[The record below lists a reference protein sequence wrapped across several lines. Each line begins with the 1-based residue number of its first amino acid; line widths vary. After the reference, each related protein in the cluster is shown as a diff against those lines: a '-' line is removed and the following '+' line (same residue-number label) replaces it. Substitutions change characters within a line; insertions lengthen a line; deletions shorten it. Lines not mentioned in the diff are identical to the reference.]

1 MTDIAISHDSIKTN
15 GLRFDVTIAG
25 AGEKLALLLHGFPEC
40 AYSWRYQIP
49 MLAHLGYRVWAPNLR
64 GYGKSDK
71 PAGISE
77 YTLDKFAQDVADLID
92 ASGAKSVLLCGHD
105 WGGMIAWHF
114 AMYGLRPIERLVI
127 MNAPHPACF
136 YQRARTLRQ
145 LRKSWYIAF
154 FQIPYLPELLL
165 SRRNCELVARAFT
178 RMAVDKSRF
187 PDEVLEVFRNN
198 ACEPGALTAML
209 NYYRAARRS
218 ARIHKQRGFPRIDV
232 PTLMIWGERD
242 GALGKE
248 LTYGTDQYVSDF
260 IVRYLPNVSHWV
272 QQEAPETVNGMLE
285 AWLEDRRIPEAF
297 DFSGTTMA
305 SSSR

>member
-1 MTDIAISHDSIKTN
+1 MTEIAVTHESLKTK
-15 GLRFDVTIAG
+15 GLRFEVTSAG
-25 AGEKLALLLHGFPEC
+25 TGERLALLLHGFPEC

-49 MLAHLGYRVWAPNLR
+49 LLARLGYRVWAPDLR

-71 PAGISE
+71 PQGISE
-77 YTLDKFAQDVADLID
+77 YTLDKLAQDVADLID

-114 AMYGLRPIERLVI
+114 AMQRLRPIERLVI

-145 LRKSWYIAF
+145 LRKSWYILF

-165 SRRNCELVARAFT
+165 GRRNCELVARAFP

-187 PDEVLEVFRNN
+187 PDDVLEVFRKN
-198 ACEPGALTAML
+198 ACEPGALTAMV
-209 NYYRAARRS
+209 NYYRAIRRS
-218 ARIHKQRGFPRIDV
+218 ARIDRQRGFPRIDV
-232 PTLMIWGERD
+232 PTLMMWGERD
-242 GALGKE
+242 AALGKE

-260 IVRYLPNVSHWV
+260 SVRYLPDVSHWV

-285 AWLEDRRIPEAF
+285 AWLEGLPVPRA
-297 DFSGTTMA
+297 
-305 SSSR
+305 

>member
-1 MTDIAISHDSIKTN
+1 MTEIAVTHESIKTK
-15 GLRFDVTIAG
+15 GLRFEVTSAG
-25 AGEKLALLLHGFPEC
+25 TGDKLALLLHGFPEC

-49 MLAHLGYRVWAPNLR
+49 MLARLGYRVWAPNLR

-71 PAGISE
+71 PKGISE
-77 YTLDKFAQDVADLID
+77 YAIDKLEQDVADLID

-114 AMYGLRPIERLVI
+114 AMHGVRPIERLVI

-145 LRKSWYIAF
+145 LRKSWYIVF

-165 SRRNCELVARAFT
+165 SRRNCEPVARAFL
-178 RMAVDKSRF
+178 RMAMDKSRF
-187 PDEVLEVFRNN
+187 PDDVLEVFRNN

-209 NYYRAARRS
+209 NYYRAIRHS
-218 ARIHKQRGFPRIDV
+218 VRIHRPRGFPRIDV
-232 PTLMIWGERD
+232 PTLMLWGERD
-242 GALGKE
+242 AALGKE
-248 LTYGTDQYVSDF
+248 LTYGTDQHVSNF
-260 IVRYLPNVSHWV
+260 TVRYLPNVSHWV

-285 AWLEDRRIPEAF
+285 AWLEGKRIPEAS
-297 DFSGTTMA
+297 DFSRMA